1 MFLLA
6 LATLQAGCS
15 APHPL
20 RSICKALAIEAIFY
34 KLKQIDSQII
44 RMQYMH
50 FLNGLAWG
58 DGVTR
63 LKNLDLN
70 LLLVFEAVYS
80 SGNISQAGRR
90 LGMSQPTISNA
101 LKRLRE
107 SLDDPLFVRV
117 GRGVEPT
124 TMAVRMIGPVRE
136 ALQMIKNGVAPE
148 EHFDPATS
156 SRHFR
161 VVVLDAMEPIV
172 MPHVIRQIQDY
183 KAVTIENLGIP
194 KTPMSDALNDGS
206 LDLVVSGFMLEGRDT
221 QCEALAPVH
230 LSMVARND
238 HPAIK
243 EEFTLDHFLNLGHVA
258 LVARVRALSRM
269 DEALRRF
276 DIQRHV
282 AYSVTK
288 FWSFPHIL
296 MTTDL
301 VAILPTA
308 FAKAISRNYPLSLY
322 DLPFEYP
329 EESVYM
335 TWKTSRTNDP
345 GHRWLREEV
354 ATALS

>member
-1 MFLLA
+1 M
-6 LATLQAGCS
+6 TG
-15 APHPL
+15 
-20 RSICKALAIEAIFY
+20 
-34 KLKQIDSQII
+34 
-44 RMQYMH
+44 
-50 FLNGLAWG
+50 
-58 DGVTR
+58 

-70 LLLVFEAVYS
+70 LLVVFETVYS
-80 SGNISQAGRR
+80 AGNISQAARR

-101 LKRLRE
+101 LRRLRE
-107 SLDDPLFVRV
+107 SLDDPLFVRA

-124 TMAVRMIGPVRE
+124 TRAVQMIGPVRE
-136 ALQMIKNGVAPE
+136 ALQMIKTGVAPD

-172 MPHVIRQIQDY
+172 MPHVIRRIQDY
-183 KAVTIENLGIP
+183 KTVTIENLGILS
-194 KTPMSDALNDGS
+194 TPMSDGLNDGS
-206 LDLVVSGFMLEGRDT
+206 LDLVISGFILDSRDT

-230 LSMVARND
+230 LSMVARSD
-238 HPAIK
+238 HPAIDGD
-243 EEFTLDHFLNLGHVA
+243 FTLDHFRKLGHVA
-258 LVARVRALSRM
+258 LVSRVRALSRM

-308 FAKAISRNYPLSLY
+308 FARAISRNYPLALY
-322 DLPFEYP
+322 DLPFAYP
-329 EESVYM
+329 EERVYM

-345 GHRWLREEV
+345 GHRWLREEI
-354 ATALS
+354 TAALGEAAGSAPAQ